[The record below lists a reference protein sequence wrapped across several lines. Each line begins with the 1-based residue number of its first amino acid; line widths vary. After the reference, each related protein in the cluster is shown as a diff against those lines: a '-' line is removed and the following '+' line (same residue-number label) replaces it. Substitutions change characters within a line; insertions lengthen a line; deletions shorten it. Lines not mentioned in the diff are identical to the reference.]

1 MTAHGLARPPAITAA
16 GFMRARAAALRLV
29 IFDCDGVIVDSEAL
43 SNGVLARDMTAR
55 GWALSSEEAQ
65 HLFLGRSLEVIRAI
79 METHLPEP
87 LPDGW
92 DRFIVERIVAEMTS
106 GAVAIPGAVAAL
118 HGVTALG
125 LPWRIASNSSHAEMR
140 AKFGRLDI
148 AALVAGRVHSREDV
162 ALPKPAPDLF
172 LHAAAAEGVAPAQCL
187 VVEDS
192 VAGASAASAAGM
204 DCLGF
209 DRFADGAALRAVGAV
224 PFHDMS
230 ELPGLVA
237 LALDDATR
245 DHAP

>member
-1 MTAHGLARPPAITAA
+1 MTTPVEALARPAAMTAA
-16 GFMRARAAALRLV
+16 EFMRGRRTPLRLV

-55 GWALSSEEAQ
+55 GWPLSNEEAQ

-79 METHLPEP
+79 MESHLAAP
-87 LPDGW
+87 LPADW
-92 DRFIVERIVAEMTS
+92 DRDIVERIVAEMAS
-106 GAVAIPGAVAAL
+106 GAIAIPGAVEAL

-140 AKFGRLDI
+140 AKFGRLAI
-148 AALVAGRVHSREDV
+148 ARLVDGRVHSREDV

-172 LHAAAAEGVAPAQCL
+172 LHAARAEGVAFDEC
-187 VVEDS
+187 VVIEDS
-192 VAGASAASAAGM
+192 LAGASAALAAGM

-224 PFHDMS
+224 PFRDMA
-230 ELPGLVA
+230 ELPGLIA
-237 LALDDATR
+237 LALDPAR
-245 DHAP
+245 